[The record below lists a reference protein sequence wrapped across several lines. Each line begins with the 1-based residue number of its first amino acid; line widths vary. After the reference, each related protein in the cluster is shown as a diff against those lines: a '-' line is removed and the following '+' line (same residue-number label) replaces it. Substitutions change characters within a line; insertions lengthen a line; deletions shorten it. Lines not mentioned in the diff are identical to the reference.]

1 MKFDYFEK
9 NDHLI
14 NEEIKQY
21 LDNIIKNN
29 SLANGYI
36 FFGAE
41 GVGKK
46 ETAINFI
53 SRILK
58 KKILNQQY

>member
-1 MKFDYFEK
+1 MKYDYFEK
-9 NDHLI
+9 NDLLI

-36 FFGAE
+36 FFWG
-41 GVGKK
+41 
-46 ETAINFI
+46 
-53 SRILK
+53 
-58 KKILNQQY
+58 